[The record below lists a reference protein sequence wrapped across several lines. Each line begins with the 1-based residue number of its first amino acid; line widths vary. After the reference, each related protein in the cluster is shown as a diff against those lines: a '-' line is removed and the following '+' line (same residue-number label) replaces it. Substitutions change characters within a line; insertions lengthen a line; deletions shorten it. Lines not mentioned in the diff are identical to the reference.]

1 MLVLGLLSTDVVK
14 DLLAC
19 IYFVKSLHC
28 IVLLPTS
35 FDCLSFMNMYS
46 GLLHSGDCQLSSLR
60 RVCSC
65 MAQIYERCR
74 ASGSCTSICFRRSIA
89 SGLTEDDR
97 TEVLLMSSCCLLER
111 NMLSNDSDLRKMS
124 CFMQLS
130 SPILFREVTGM

>member
-1 MLVLGLLSTDVVK
+1 MLVLGQLFTDVVR

-19 IYFVKSLHC
+19 ICFVKSLHC
-28 IVLLPTS
+28 TVLLLTS

-46 GLLHSGDCQLSSLR
+46 GSLYGGDCQLSSLR

-65 MAQIYERCR
+65 MAQLQERCR
-74 ASGSCTSICFRRSIA
+74 ASESCTGICFRRSIV

-97 TEVLLMSSCCLLER
+97 TELLLMSSCCLLDR
-111 NMLSNDSDLRKMS
+111 NMLSNDSDLRKML

-130 SPILFREVTGM
+130 SPILFSELPAI